1 MEHDALKA
9 LADEIEN
16 LVFQYAEKQME
27 PPINPIPTWLF
38 RLSNIEYAE
47 KALKKAIKWASRAVD
62 AKAKR
67 KEVGQ

>member
-38 RLSNIEYAE
+38 RLSSIEYAE
-47 KALKKAIKWASRAVD
+47 KALKWASRAVD